1 MLSEKDYRSIIC
13 SHEFET
19 TCKILEDDL
28 AYQAE
33 DLSAVRNYRPAIA
46 LLQAAQALK
55 TAREKYEEAFRI
67 MNGEE

>member
-1 MLSEKDYRSIIC
+1 MLSEKDYREIVC
-13 SHEFET
+13 AADFEA

-28 AYQAE
+28 GYQVE

-55 TAREKYEEAFRI
+55 TAREKYEKAFRI
-67 MNGEE
+67 MSGEE